1 MAYFTIPGLAHKVR
15 CYLGHDGLYHAVNFG
30 CTAPDL
36 DLLLA
41 KVTALYN
48 QNEDDDTTASPGEIA
63 YSRSATNGSTLL
75 D

>member
-1 MAYFTIPGLAHKVR
+1 MAYLTIPGLSHKVR

-36 DLLLA
+36 DTLLA
-41 KVTALYN
+41 LVTELYN
-48 QNEDDDTTASPGEIA
+48 KTEDDTTASPGDIA
-63 YSRSATNGSTLL
+63 YSRSATNNSVYQ